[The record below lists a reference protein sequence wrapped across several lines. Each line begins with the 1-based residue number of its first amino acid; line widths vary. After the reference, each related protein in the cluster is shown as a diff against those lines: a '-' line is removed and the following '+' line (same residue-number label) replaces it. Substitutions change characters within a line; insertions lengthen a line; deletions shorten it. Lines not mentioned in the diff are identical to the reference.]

1 MAAKPKM
8 LIVGARGI
16 DGNEGG
22 VEKFA
27 EEFTKRASRHLDLSV
42 LCLDGGPSGYDNG
55 VRLIRTK
62 ATPFGKTDKLMY
74 YGAAARVCLFERFDY
89 VFLLGI
95 NSASLALLVKLMF
108 FRRTFLL
115 VRSGSIDYLLDKWGT
130 LGKAFF
136 RLSEQALRLADLVI
150 AVSPSIQKHLAAKG
164 VPAKLIANGLASGSP
179 ARAPSR
185 AVGRPVVIAV
195 GRLTPQKNYGVL
207 LDAAW
212 RLRDEATIKI
222 IGGPDQSGEEA
233 RLREII
239 AARQL
244 DNVEMTGPLRR
255 EDVFR
260 EMARA
265 SVYVNCSMHEGMSNS
280 VLEAIQHR
288 MPLVLS
294 DIDANRDLGLPDHIY
309 FKSDDPCALA
319 ETIGAACRTPYR
331 FIAPPERFRNWDEIV
346 AQILSEIGVRPI
358 APRPVGTVA
367 AGAAGTAPS
376 LQRAAAFKD

>member
-1 MAAKPKM
+1 M

-27 EEFTKRASRHLDLSV
+27 EEFAKRAARHLDLSV
-42 LCLDGGPSGYDNG
+42 LCLDGGQPSYDNG
-55 VRLIRTK
+55 VRLIKTR

-74 YGAAARVCLFERFDY
+74 YGAAARVCLAERFDY

-95 NSASLALLVKLMF
+95 NSAWIGLVVKSMF

-115 VRSGSIDYLLDKWGT
+115 ARSGSVDYVLDKWGL
-130 LGKAFF
+130 LGKIYF
-136 RLSEQALRLADLVI
+136 RLSEQGLRFADLVI

-164 VPAKLIANGLASGSP
+164 FAAKLIPNGLALSGP
-179 ARAPSR
+179 ARPRLRPA
-185 AVGRPVVIAV
+185 GRPVVIAV
-195 GRLTPQKNYGVL
+195 GRLTPQKNYSLL

-212 RLRDEATIKI
+212 RLRDEITVKI
-222 IGGPDQSGEEA
+222 IGGPDQSGEES

-239 AARQL
+239 QARAL
-244 DNVEMTGPLRR
+244 RNVEMTGALRR

-260 EMARA
+260 ELARA
-265 SVYVNCSMHEGMSNS
+265 SVYVNCSTHEGMSNS

-288 MPLVLS
+288 VPLALS
-294 DIDANRDLGLPDHIY
+294 DIDANRDLSLADHVY
-309 FKSDDPCALA
+309 FKSGDVQALA
-319 ETIGAACRTPYR
+319 ETIRAACRMPYR
-331 FIAPPERFRNWDEIV
+331 FIASPERFRNWDEIV
-346 AQILSEIGVRPI
+346 AQILTEIGVPPQ
-358 APRPVGTVA
+358 APRPVGAIGASA
-367 AGAAGTAPS
+367 APT